1 MRVPTMPIR
10 LLALGVSFVMT
21 AAYLAHA
28 NRPEQI
34 PPRTPFASFPA
45 QFGEWTGRPAPEFG
59 RDVVEALGVDEYV
72 NRYYTTGN
80 RLAHVYIGYYGSQ
93 RQGSSIHSPLNCLPG
108 AGWVAVE
115 NGRHTLATPGGS
127 AAVNRLIVQKGL
139 DRQVVLYWYESHGRT
154 IASEYWSKI
163 YLVLDSIRL
172 HRSDAALVRII
183 APIDGSLPNGE
194 ALAERSAIDLA
205 ETMFPALGRHLPS

>member
-1 MRVPTMPIR
+1 MPIR
-10 LLALGVSFVMT
+10 LLTLGVSFLMT

-28 NRPEQI
+28 SRPEQI
-34 PPRTPFASFPA
+34 PPRAPFASFPA
-45 QFGEWTGRPAPEFG
+45 QLGDWTGRSAPEFG
-59 RDVVEALGVDEYV
+59 RDVIDALGVDEYV

-80 RLAHVYIGYYGSQ
+80 RLAHVYIGYYSSQ
-93 RQGSSIHSPLNCLPG
+93 RQGSSIHSPMNCLPG

-115 NGRHTLATPGGS
+115 SGRRMLATAGGP

-139 DRQVVLYWYESHGRT
+139 DRQLVLYWYESHGRT

-172 HRSDAALVRII
+172 GRSDAALVRII

-194 ALAERSAIDLA
+194 ALADRSAIDLA
-205 ETMFPALGRHLPS
+205 ETMFPALGRYLPS